1 MRSLYQFKCLNL
13 SFFSDIMK
21 RITGFI
27 FFKILGWKMDTNF
40 PTNYKKY
47 VVIAAP
53 HTSWV
58 DFPIAILSRMSTGIM
73 INYIGK
79 DSLFK
84 GPFGFFFRALG
95 GTPVD
100 RSKNNKL
107 VDAIIDIFNSR
118 EEFKLALSPEGTRK
132 KVLEWKT
139 GFYFIAKGANVPIV
153 MAGLDFENKRIRI
166 SDPYFTTD
174 NMEKDFEFFKG
185 FFRNI
190 KGKNPE
196 LS

>member
-1 MRSLYQFKCLNL
+1 M
-13 SFFSDIMK
+13 
-21 RITGFI
+21 
-27 FFKILGWKMDTNF
+27 
-40 PTNYKKY
+40 
-47 VVIAAP
+47 VIAAP

-58 DFPIAILSRMSTGIM
+58 DFPIAILARMASGIM

-84 GPFGFFFRALG
+84 SPFGFFFRALG

-107 VDAIIDIFNSR
+107 VDAIVDIFNSR
-118 EEFKLALSPEGTRK
+118 EEFRLGMSPEGTRK
-132 KVLEWKT
+132 KVKRWKT
-139 GFYFIAKGANVPIV
+139 GFYYIAKGANVPIV
-153 MAGLDFENKRIRI
+153 MATLDFENKRIKI
-166 SDPYFTTD
+166 SEPYYLTED
-174 NMEKDFEFFKG
+174 KEKDFAFLRRFFL
-185 FFRNI
+185 NV

>member
-1 MRSLYQFKCLNL
+1 
-13 SFFSDIMK
+13 MK
-21 RITGFI
+21 TFARFI
-27 FFKILGWKMDTNF
+27 LFRILGWKMDSNF
-40 PTNYKKY
+40 PTHLKKY

-58 DFPIAILSRMSTGIM
+58 DFPIAILARMSSGIM

-100 RSKNNKL
+100 RTKNNKL
-107 VDAIIDIFNSR
+107 VDAIVELFNSKD
-118 EEFKLALSPEGTRK
+118 EFRLGLSPEGTRK
-132 KVLEWKT
+132 KVDTWKT
-139 GFYFIAKGANVPIV
+139 GFYFIAKGAKVPIV
-153 MAGLDFENKRIRI
+153 MATLDFGNKQIKI
-166 SDPYFTTD
+166 SEPYYTTE
-174 NMEKDFEFFKG
+174 NMEKDFEVFRG
-185 FFRNI
+185 FYRDV